1 MTMREVGRAARR
13 LTRMAFARAREV
25 GTPAPL
31 LDRYVG
37 MGVARGYL
45 VVMLVLVI
53 VFSLLTFVE
62 DLDDVGKGR
71 YRLPDSVAF
80 VALTTPQRVVD
91 LLPMVALL
99 GSVAALGALA
109 AGSEL
114 VAMQAAGLA
123 PLRIAWAVLRPG
135 LVAVVASLLI
145 AEFVAPP
152 LEKLAHWRRGSALS
166 AAVAQRFGDTLWS
179 RDGPRFLHVRHVPDA
194 GRLLDVRLFEFD
206 EEGRLT
212 AYTRARTADV
222 REAGGWVLRDVEQ
235 KVLGPDGLTTQHL
248 PRLPVEPA
256 LTAAEIDRL
265 VLPPSTLALSEL
277 RAYVDYLRTSGQDAA
292 RYELALW
299 RKLTTPVATCAM
311 ILMAVPFVL
320 GSLRSASA
328 GQRMV
333 LSSVVAM
340 VFYLGSQILERAG
353 LLFHVAAPVTTLV
366 PSGAAFALALWLFRR
381 VG

>member
-1 MTMREVGRAARR
+1 MRMREMTRMVRR
-13 LTRMAFARAREV
+13 LRWAATERAREV
-25 GTPAPL
+25 GSPAPL

-37 MGVARGYL
+37 VTVARSY
-45 VVMLVLVI
+45 VIVMLVLVI

-71 YRLPDSVAF
+71 YRLRDSVAF
-80 VALTTPQRVVD
+80 VALTTPQRIVD
-91 LLPMVALL
+91 LLPIVALL

-114 VAMQAAGLA
+114 VAMQAAGLS
-123 PLRIAWAVLRPG
+123 PLRIARSVLRPG
-135 LVAVVASLLI
+135 LIAVVAGLLI

-152 LEKLAHWRRGSALS
+152 LDKLAHGRRSSALS

-179 RDGPRFLHVRHVPDA
+179 RDGGRFLHIRHVPDG
-194 GRLLDVRLFEFD
+194 GRLLDIRFFEFD

-212 AYTRARTADV
+212 VYTRARTADV
-222 REAGGWVLRDVEQ
+222 REAGGWVLHDVEQ
-235 KVLGPDGLTTQHL
+235 KLLGADGVTTQRW
-248 PRLPVEPA
+248 PRLSVAAA
-256 LTAAEIDRL
+256 LTPTEIDRL

-277 RAYVDYLRTSGQDAA
+277 RAYIGSLRTSGQDAA
-292 RYELALW
+292 RYELAFW

-311 ILMAVPFVL
+311 ILLAVPFVL

-333 LSSVVAM
+333 FSSVVAM
-340 VFYLGSQILERAG
+340 VFYLGSQIIERAG
-353 LLFHVAAPVTTLV
+353 LLFHVAAPLTTLV
-366 PSGAAFALALWLFRR
+366 PSGAALGYALWRLRR
-381 VG
+381 GE